1 MKLKSII
8 AILTA
13 TFISTSVWGGHHAC
27 DYKNKE
33 ELKKNANNNRLNI
46 FNIFLKIK
54 KLFM

>member
-33 ELKKNANNNRLNI
+33 ELTMLSNSYDALSLI
-46 FNIFLKIK
+46 HI
-54 KLFM
+54 

>member
-33 ELKKNANNNRLNI
+33 ELKKNNELH
-46 FNIFLKIK
+46 K
-54 KLFM
+54 KENSEMN